1 MKNYNKKIKGGNTP
15 ISMNDPAM
23 LNSNMM
29 NKMSTEIMNRQFD
42 ILYSTTPTLVHSDSP
57 PTTTTTTGGA
67 RQKRRSH
74 KKKISSK
81 NKRNGK
87 KRRTTRIY

>member
-1 MKNYNKKIKGGNTP
+1 MKYYNYKKIKGGNTP
-15 ISMNDPAM
+15 ISMNDSTL
-23 LNSNMM
+23 LNSNII
-29 NKMSTEIMNRQFD
+29 NNMSTEIMNRQFHA
-42 ILYSTTPTLVHSDSP
+42 LYSTTPTIVQSDSP
-57 PTTTTTTGGA
+57 PTTGGA
-67 RQKRRSH
+67 RQKTRRH

>member
-15 ISMNDPAM
+15 ISMNDSTL
-23 LNSNMM
+23 LNSNII
-29 NKMSTEIMNRQFD
+29 NNMSTEIMNRQFHA
-42 ILYSTTPTLVHSDSP
+42 LYSTTPTIVHSDSP
-57 PTTTTTTGGA
+57 PTTAGGA
-67 RQKRRSH
+67 RQKTRRH

>member
-29 NKMSTEIMNRQFD
+29 NKMSTELMNRQFD

-57 PTTTTTTGGA
+57 PTTTTTGGA

>member
-1 MKNYNKKIKGGNTP
+1 MKSYNHKKIKGGNTP
-15 ISMNDPAM
+15 ISMNDSTM

-42 ILYSTTPTLVHSDSP
+42 TLYSTTPTIVESDSP
-57 PTTTTTTGGA
+57 PTTTTTGGA
-67 RQKRRSH
+67 RQKTRRH

>member
-1 MKNYNKKIKGGNTP
+1 MKNYNKEIKGGNTP
-15 ISMNDPAM
+15 ISMNDPAI

-42 ILYSTTPTLVHSDSP
+42 TLYSTTPTLVHSDSP
-57 PTTTTTTGGA
+57 PTTTTTGGA

>member
-29 NKMSTEIMNRQFD
+29 NKMSTELMNRQFD

-57 PTTTTTTGGA
+57 PTTTTTGGA

-81 NKRNGK
+81 NKRNGN

>member
-15 ISMNDPAM
+15 ISMNDPAI
-23 LNSNMM
+23 LDSNMM

-57 PTTTTTTGGA
+57 PTTTTTGGA
-67 RQKRRSH
+67 RQKIRSH

>member
-1 MKNYNKKIKGGNTP
+1 MKYHKKIKGGNTA
-15 ISMNDPAM
+15 ISMNDSTM

-42 ILYSTTPTLVHSDSP
+42 TLYSTTPTLIHSDSP
-57 PTTTTTTGGA
+57 PITTTGGA
-67 RQKRRSH
+67 RQKTRRH

>member
-15 ISMNDPAM
+15 ISMNDPAI
-23 LNSNMM
+23 LDSNMM

-42 ILYSTTPTLVHSDSP
+42 TLYSTTPTLVHSDSP
-57 PTTTTTTGGA
+57 PTTTGGA
-67 RQKRRSH
+67 RQKIRSH

>member
-15 ISMNDPAM
+15 ISMNDPAI
-23 LNSNMM
+23 LDSNMM

-42 ILYSTTPTLVHSDSP
+42 TLYSTTPTLVHSDSP
-57 PTTTTTTGGA
+57 PTTTGGA